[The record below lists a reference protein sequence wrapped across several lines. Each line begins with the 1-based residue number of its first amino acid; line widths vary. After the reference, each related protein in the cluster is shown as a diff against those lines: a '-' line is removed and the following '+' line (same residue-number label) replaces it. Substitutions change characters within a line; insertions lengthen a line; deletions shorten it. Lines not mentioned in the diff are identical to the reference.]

1 MNVLFTIHH
10 SPFTIHNYPMN
21 NLQLPLPC
29 KSHLI
34 IVALQSEV
42 PEYFLNLPHILF
54 TGVGKVNA
62 SLQLAAKLG
71 TYEGNYPFEYLLNLG
86 TAGSHVFQVGETV
99 QVGRFIQ
106 RDMDV
111 QALGFAEFTTPF
123 EDASHPLYPDY
134 SIEGLRSASLYTGDS
149 FVTDATLGY
158 ELVDMEGYALAKV
171 AKHFRIPFASIKFIT
186 DNANQESS
194 LAWEARLNLARDYF
208 ATCLDSRL

>member
-1 MNVLFTIHH
+1 
-10 SPFTIHNYPMN
+10 MN
-21 NLQLPLPC
+21 NPQLPLTS

-34 IVALQSEV
+34 IVALKSEV
-42 PEYFLNLPHILF
+42 PDSFLNLPHILF

-62 SLQLAAKLG
+62 SLQLAAKLSS
-71 TYEGNYPFEYLLNLG
+71 YKGNYPFEYLLNLG
-86 TAGSHVFQVGETV
+86 TAGSHVFQVGEAL

-111 QALGFAEFTTPF
+111 QALGFPEFTTPF

-134 SIEGLRSASLYTGDS
+134 SIESLQSASLYTGDS

-158 ELVDMEGYALAKV
+158 ELVDMEGYSLAKV
-171 AKHFRIPFASIKFIT
+171 AMHFGIPFASIKFIT

-194 LAWEARLNLARDYF
+194 LAWEARLDWARDYF
-208 ATCLDSRL
+208 AGCVDFPGV